1 MAIVP
6 YLTSSCM
13 SVELKLRNYGAL
25 FFSSSELSCCEPLDS
40 SFDELELSE
49 SSYCSVS
56 LSESSSGCGH
66 SGYLSKFIGF
76 CWQGS

>member
-25 FFSSSELSCCEPLDS
+25 FTSSELSCCEPLDF
-40 SFDELELSE
+40 SFDELKLSE
-49 SSYCSVS
+49 SSYGSFS
-56 LSESSSGCGH
+56 LSESSGGCGH
-66 SGYLSKFIGF
+66 SLYFSKFIGF
-76 CWQGS
+76 FWQGS